1 MLLEIERTGVHMN
14 LQDDGRSGWR
24 RFGVP
29 AAGAMD
35 REAMLVANTL
45 LGNTVEA
52 PVLEVA
58 HLGARIRVLGDT
70 WLSIAGADHCCG
82 LAAGTARRFKA
93 GELLEWDQSSKA
105 VFSYLAVPGGF
116 DSEKWFGSA
125 SSDPRNGLGR
135 PLGMGASLDSLG
147 SINESGVARR
157 LSAEPLSSISGE
169 THFEIFPGPQFDQ
182 FRAKSRA
189 LLTDSAWTV
198 STQSDRTGYRLDG
211 PAMTAA
217 PMISSEPVLPGSFQI
232 PGNGL
237 PIVTMHDGPT
247 VGGYAKLAVLK
258 AADLDRFAQCAP
270 GTKIT
275 FSWLPSF

>member
-1 MLLEIERTGVHMN
+1 
-14 LQDDGRSGWR
+14 
-24 RFGVP
+24 
-29 AAGAMD
+29 
-35 REAMLVANTL
+35 
-45 LGNTVEA
+45 
-52 PVLEVA
+52 
-58 HLGARIRVLGDT
+58 
-70 WLSIAGADHCCG
+70 
-82 LAAGTARRFKA
+82 
-93 GELLEWDQSSKA
+93 
-105 VFSYLAVPGGF
+105 
-116 DSEKWFGSA
+116 
-125 SSDPRNGLGR
+125 
-135 PLGMGASLDSLG
+135 MGASLDSLG

-169 THFEIFPGPQFDQ
+169 THFEIFPGPQFDL
-182 FRAKSRA
+182 FSEKSRA
-189 LLTDSAWTV
+189 LLADSAWTV
-198 STQSDRTGYRLDG
+198 SNQSDRTGYRLDG

-275 FSWLPSF
+275 FSWLPSS

>member
-1 MLLEIERTGVHMN
+1 MLLEIERTGLLMN

-35 REAMLVANTL
+35 RAAMSMANTL
-45 LGNTVEA
+45 LGNTAEV

-58 HLGARIRVLGDT
+58 HLGARIRVLKDT
-70 WLSIAGADHCCG
+70 WLSIAGADHCSG

-93 GELLEWDQSSKA
+93 GELLEWDQRSTA

-116 DSEKWFGSA
+116 DSEQWFGSA
-125 SSDPRNGLGR
+125 CSDPRNGLGR
-135 PLGMGASLDSLG
+135 PLRTGAILDSLG
-147 SINESGVARR
+147 GINESGVARR
-157 LSAEPLSSISGE
+157 LSTEPLSSISGE
-169 THFEIFPGPQFDQ
+169 THFEMFPGPQFDLI
-182 FRAKSRA
+182 REKSRA
-189 LLTDSAWTV
+189 LLADSTWTV
-198 STQSDRTGYRLDG
+198 STQSDRTGYRLNG
-211 PAMTAA
+211 PAITAA
-217 PMISSEPVLPGSFQI
+217 PMTSSEPVLPGSFQI

-247 VGGYAKLAVLK
+247 VGGYVKLAVLK
-258 AADLDRFAQCAP
+258 SSDLDRFAQCAP

-275 FSWLPSF
+275 FSWLQSS